1 MRRWFPS
8 LLLSASICAFW
19 LLLNESLHPAHL
31 LMGVVLGVS
40 VPILVAP
47 LKPRGPRLRKPVLLV
62 RLVLRVGAAVVLS
75 ALDVAAGV
83 LNPNAPKTG
92 FVVVPLDLRNA
103 HGLAAL
109 AIITTVIPGSVWSE
123 LAPDRSA
130 VRIHVF
136 GLKDEAS
143 FIDHYKHHYE
153 LPLKEIFG

>member
-8 LLLSASICAFW
+8 LLLSASLCAFW
-19 LLLNESLHPAHL
+19 LLLNESLHPVHL
-31 LMGVVLGVS
+31 LTGLLLGFV

-47 LKPRGPRLRKPVLLV
+47 LKPPGPRLHKPFLLA
-62 RLVLRVGAAVVLS
+62 RLILRVGRDVVLS

-83 LNPNAPKTG
+83 LNPHAPKTG
-92 FVVVPLDLRNA
+92 FVVVPLDLRDA

-136 GLKDEAS
+136 GLEDEAS
-143 FIDHYKHHYE
+143 YIEHYKRHYE